1 VIIRIERSGGLTGIP
16 ALNEMDSKDIPSHLL
31 NTVQKIMMNKK
42 SPTVPLKGT
51 PRDAADYYSYKIFV
65 QDGVNR
71 KVIKC
76 SEYNIQSEL
85 KSLVKYI
92 ESNSKNSK

>member
-1 VIIRIERSGGLTGIP
+1 MIIRIERSGGVTGLP
-16 ALNEMDSKDIPSHLL
+16 SLNEIDSKDLPSHLL
-31 NTVQKIMMNKK
+31 NALQKIMMNKK

-51 PRDAADYYSYKIFV
+51 PRGSADYYSYKILI

-76 SEYNIQSEL
+76 TEYDIQTEL